1 MYYLLL
7 ELRTCNNL
15 TNVLRIHD
23 IIYNADDIGC
33 YIVHFVVFINAFN
46 SEKQLQDDV
55 IIPAIASVMSFLLV
69 IFTVTILLCI
79 ALR

>member
-1 MYYLLL
+1 MDV
-7 ELRTCNNL
+7 TF
-15 TNVLRIHD
+15 
-23 IIYNADDIGC
+23 
-33 YIVHFVVFINAFN
+33 YILYIVFINAFN